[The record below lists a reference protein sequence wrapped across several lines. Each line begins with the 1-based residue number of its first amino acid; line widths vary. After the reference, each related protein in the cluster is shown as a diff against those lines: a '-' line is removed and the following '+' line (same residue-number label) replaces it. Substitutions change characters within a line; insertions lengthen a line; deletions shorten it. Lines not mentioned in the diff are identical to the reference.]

1 MISIRKANF
10 NDIEFLWYLRN
21 QPGTYKYSRQ
31 KQAVSWKEHV
41 KWIMPILLEASNK
54 NIFIIKNLKTP
65 IGQIR
70 LDWMNN
76 KEVEISI
83 SILKEFQGKGLAS
96 KSLDLAIRQVKK
108 EKKISS
114 LIATV
119 HKENLA
125 SRKLFEKLNFQ
136 LKEKNQWLKYTL
148 KL

>member
-1 MISIRKANF
+1 
-10 NDIEFLWYLRN
+10 
-21 QPGTYKYSRQ
+21 
-31 KQAVSWKEHV
+31 
-41 KWIMPILLEASNK
+41 
-54 NIFIIKNLKTP
+54 
-65 IGQIR
+65 
-70 LDWMNN
+70 MNN